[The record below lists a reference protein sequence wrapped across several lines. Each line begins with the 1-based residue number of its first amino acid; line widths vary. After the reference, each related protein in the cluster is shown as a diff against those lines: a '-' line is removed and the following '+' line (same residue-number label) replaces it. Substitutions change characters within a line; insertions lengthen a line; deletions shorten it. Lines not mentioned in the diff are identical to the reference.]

1 MVKGL
6 DNMNICVFGA
16 ASKTIDEKYIN
27 PVEDMGEFLAQ
38 HGHNLVFGAGSTGEM
53 GAAAR
58 GFKKGGGTIHGV
70 VPSFFKEDLADF
82 VNWGCDK
89 LTLTETMRERKAIME
104 DEADAFVIAPGG
116 AGTFEEFFEILTLKQ
131 LGRHRKPIAIYNI
144 DGYYNHLVAALEYA
158 VETNFI
164 RESCEKLYR
173 VFSPDE
179 FEEMVKYLQED
190 DMAGLTID
198 DLK

>member
-1 MVKGL
+1 
-6 DNMNICVFGA
+6 MNICVFGA
-16 ASKTIDEKYIN
+16 ASKIIDEKYIT
-27 PVEDMGEFLAQ
+27 PVEDMGEYLAK

-70 VPSFFKEDLADF
+70 VPSFFKEDLAEF
-82 VNWGCDK
+82 VNWDCDK

-131 LGRHRKPIAIYNI
+131 LGQHRKPIAIYNI
-144 DGYYNHLVAALEYA
+144 DGYYNHLVAAVEYA
-158 VETNFI
+158 VETKFI
-164 RESCEKLYR
+164 RESCEKLYG
-173 VFSPDE
+173 VFTPDQFDQMIE
-179 FEEMVKYLQED
+179 YLQKD
-190 DMAGLTID
+190 DMDGLTVHD
-198 DLK
+198 FK